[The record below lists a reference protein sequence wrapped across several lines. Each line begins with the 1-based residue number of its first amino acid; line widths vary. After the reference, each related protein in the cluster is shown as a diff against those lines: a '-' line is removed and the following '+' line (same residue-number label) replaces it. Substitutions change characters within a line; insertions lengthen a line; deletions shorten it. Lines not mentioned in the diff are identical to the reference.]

1 MVALERDLEAA
12 LLLAAVDGENA
23 MRGQRAKRLLVV
35 LIHEE
40 GLRVLSLFVE
50 RSHEF
55 CPLPKLLSH
64 LLAQRSALG
73 DGLGDDVHRA
83 GERVLR
89 RLYALFRIDEL
100 RGVFFRRAAF
110 LFLCENRERQR
121 LQPLFPRDARARAP
135 LLLEGQ
141 VDVFQLL
148 HLQRPVERF
157 LDLGRELS
165 LLLDALFDLLLALHE
180 ISEARKLAL
189 DGAHLLFVEF
199 ARRLLAVARD
209 ERHGVS
215 LVEERDRRLR
225 LLCSDA
231 QSARNS
237 RADVFFFHGSTS
249 CLLKIAS

>member
-1 MVALERDLEAA
+1 
-12 LLLAAVDGENA
+12 

-55 CPLPKLLSH
+55 CPLPKLLAH

-73 DGLGDDVHRA
+73 NGLGDDVHRA
-83 GERVLR
+83 GECVLR
-89 RLYALFRIDEL
+89 RLYALFRVDEL

-110 LFLCENRERQR
+110 LVLCENRERQR
-121 LQPLFPRDARARAP
+121 LQSLFPRDARARAP

-157 LDLGRELS
+157 LNLGRELS

-189 DGAHLLFVEF
+189 DRAHLLFVKLS
-199 ARRLLAVARD
+199 RRLLAVARD
-209 ERHGVS
+209 ERHGVA
-215 LVEERDRRLR
+215 LVKERDRRLR
-225 LLCSDA
+225 LLRSDV

-249 CLLKIAS
+249 CPLKIAS